1 MTAAPFDQVEQEV
14 IGHYAAGDY
23 RAALAVLDRSG
34 PNLPG
39 QWERV
44 AYWRACLLARSG
56 HTEEAVDVLTQA
68 FEAGAWWSPRLLEL
82 EADLDPLWEHPAY
95 RPLLEKMEERRRR
108 WRPRVT
114 GLYVGCVGG
123 GWPFLGLH
131 GRNQIFETDA
141 ARITGALGE
150 GWEVAVPESSQR
162 IASDGPVWDDAGG
175 CCDQVLAVADALW
188 PDRPFVLGGFSQGG
202 RRALQIG
209 LRHGQRIPAVLAVSP
224 MLLRG
229 SEIAEVIEWLGH
241 PPWPLVAIVAGEE
254 DPATR
259 GVATVVRHL
268 EEEGIETIVELVA
281 DSGHRWLEPPRRVL
295 AALATRIAERATQ
308 SD

>member
-1 MTAAPFDQVEQEV
+1 MTDFDRVEQEL

-23 RAALAVLDRSG
+23 RAALEVLDRAG
-34 PNLPG
+34 PDLSG

-44 AYWRACLLARSG
+44 AYWRACLLARCG
-56 HTEEAVDVLTQA
+56 RVADAVDVLRQA

-82 EADLDPLWEHPAY
+82 ESDLDPLWEHPGY
-95 RPLLEKMEERRRR
+95 RPLLEAMEERRRR
-108 WRPRVT
+108 WRPRAT
-114 GLYVGCVGG
+114 GLYVGGVEG

-150 GWEVAVPESSQR
+150 GWEVAIPESGQR
-162 IASDGPVWDDAGG
+162 IASDGPVWDDADA
-175 CCDQVLAVADALW
+175 CCDQVLSVADSLW

-209 LRHGQRIPAVLAVSP
+209 LRHGERIPAVLAVSP
-224 MLLRG
+224 MLLRS
-229 SEIAEVIEWLGH
+229 SEIAEAIECVGH
-241 PPWPLVAIVAGEE
+241 PPWPLVAIVAGKD

-259 GVATVVRHL
+259 GVETVARHL
-268 EEEGIETIVELVA
+268 QEEGVDCVVELVA

-295 AALATRIAERATQ
+295 AELATRIAGRAAQ

>member
-1 MTAAPFDQVEQEV
+1 VTAAPFDQVEQEV

-114 GLYVGCVGG
+114 GLYVGGVGG